1 MVPKYTGKDMA
12 VRFGTFSVAGAGR
25 QLEVSQSADEIDVTT
40 YGSTDKEFLAG
51 FIDRSATL
59 DILDDSTN
67 SAIRNAFKTGTSNS
81 LAWFPIGVGTG
92 NPKFNVEGA
101 PASTAD
107 PGRRH
112 TPDLTWWDCSCS
124 FVVPPSEAGSS
135 SAGEVQH
142 PGVR

>member
-1 MVPKYTGKDMA
+1 VPKYTGKDMA

-67 SAIRNAFKTGTSNS
+67 ASIRNAFKTGTSNS
-81 LAWFPIGVGTG
+81 LSWFPIGVGTG
-92 NPKFNVEGA
+92 NPKFAVGSAVVTEANFSYPYDDAVVISVTMRLSGA
-101 PASTAD
+101 VTESTSL
-107 PGRRH
+107 G
-112 TPDLTWWDCSCS
+112 
-124 FVVPPSEAGSS
+124 
-135 SAGEVQH
+135 
-142 PGVR
+142 GVNP